1 MKHRKRWVILLCLA
15 VLAFISLVPRQITI
29 AAPISVP
36 TINENSSTVKLYVE
50 AQAKLLGVNPELAIC
65 IVTHE
70 SQLDPSKLGDDGNS
84 RGLWQISKIWHPE
97 VSDAVAFS
105 EVSSTQWALDWIK
118 KGHIKQWSTFKEY
131 CE

>member
-1 MKHRKRWVILLCLA
+1 MKHRKRWAILPCLA

-29 AAPISVP
+29 AAPEVSFV
-36 TINENSSTVKLYVE
+36 NENSSTVKLYVE

-70 SQLDPSKLGDDGNS
+70 SQFNPTRLGDDGNS
-84 RGLWQISKIWHPE
+84 RGLWQISKIYHPE
-97 VSDAVAFS
+97 VPDNVAFS
-105 EVSSTQWALDWIK
+105 EVSSTQWALNWIK
-118 KGHIKQWSTFKEY
+118 QGHIRQWSTYKEY